1 MNKMVRDQDYIK
13 MARDEEITKKHR
25 EIIQKFKE
33 IMQRYENKD
42 KDLTKFKDYIKE
54 HDGIIRTFTEYINS
68 GKFKDLE
75 LTTKYNELIQWKLQN
90 NMRL

>member
-1 MNKMVRDQDYIK
+1 MVRDQDYIK
-13 MARDEEITKKHR
+13 MARYEEIAKKDR

-42 KDLTKFKDYIKE
+42 KDHARFKDYIKE

>member
-13 MARDEEITKKHR
+13 MARDEEIAKKNR

-42 KDLTKFKDYIKE
+42 KDHAKFKDYIKE

-75 LTTKYNELIQWKLQN
+75 LTTQYNELIQWKLKN
-90 NMRL
+90 NMRM

>member
-1 MNKMVRDQDYIK
+1 MNKMERGVGSIKMVRDQ
-13 MARDEEITKKHR
+13 ELTKKYN
-25 EIIQKFKE
+25 ENIEKFRE

-42 KDLTKFKDYIKE
+42 KDHAKFKDYIKE

-90 NMRL
+90 NMMS

>member
-1 MNKMVRDQDYIK
+1 MNKMERDQQSIKMVRDQ
-13 MARDEEITKKHR
+13 ELTKKYG
-25 EIIQKFKE
+25 ENIQKFRE
-33 IMQRYENKD
+33 ILERYENKD
-42 KDLTKFKDYIKE
+42 KDYAKFKDYLKE
-54 HDGIIRTFTEYINS
+54 HEAIIRAFAEYINS